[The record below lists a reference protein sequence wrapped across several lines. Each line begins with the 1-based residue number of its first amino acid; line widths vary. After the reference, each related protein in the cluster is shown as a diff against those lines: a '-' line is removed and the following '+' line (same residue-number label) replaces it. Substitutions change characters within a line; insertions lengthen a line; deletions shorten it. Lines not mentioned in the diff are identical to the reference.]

1 MTMVTVGADR
11 LDLRLVPAALTG
23 WAVTAAGILW
33 QIGGSVAAVAV
44 AIVATATVGR
54 WGSGRR
60 ESGVDVGA
68 LKAGVV
74 AVAVVGAGFAVAIGL
89 RVHELR
95 HHPIVERYGTV
106 ATAVVTP
113 TETPRS
119 LGGGRMMFRASLQR
133 IGDIEMSGRVIVFTR
148 AAEFAELTAGR
159 PANFRARIGRPT
171 RRDLTA
177 AALSAT
183 GEPTLGEAAP
193 IDRFAHDIRSGFADA
208 ARGALPA
215 DQAAMLPA
223 LVLGDTSTLTAQTT
237 AEFRVAGLTHLTAV
251 SGANVTIVCGAV
263 LMTAALFGP
272 RVAVAL
278 AAFALLAFVIVV
290 QPSASVLRA
299 AVMGGITLLAVVS
312 HRRRQAIPVLSASV
326 IMLMIAAPELAVD
339 VGFALSV
346 SATAA
351 LVVIAPVWSRRLVG
365 HGWPKPLADAVSVAV
380 AAQLVTAPLV
390 AGISGA
396 FSVVSVVAN
405 LAVAAVVPPIT
416 VVGTAAAALCP
427 LWPSGAQLLIR
438 FTGPELWWLLRV
450 AHWSAEVPGASVTV
464 PSGLLGVA
472 IVAAAGVAAVVSW
485 RWRWVR
491 FITGAAALCLLAWTV
506 SRLSGGH
513 DTIVR

>member
-1 MTMVTVGADR
+1 MKPVDAGTAR

-23 WAVTAAGILW
+23 WAVTAAGIIW
-33 QIGGSVAAVAV
+33 PVGGSVLAVAV
-44 AIVATATVGR
+44 AIAATAVVGR
-54 WGSGRR
+54 WGSGCR
-60 ESGVDVGA
+60 ESRADVA
-68 LKAGVV
+68 AVASGVV

-89 RVHELR
+89 RVGELR

-106 ATAVVTP
+106 ATVVVTP

-119 LGGGRMMFRASLQR
+119 LGGGRMMFRGSLQR
-133 IGDIEMSGRVIVFTR
+133 VGGSEVAGRVVVFTR
-148 AAEFAELTAGR
+148 TVEFAGLTAGR
-159 PANFRARIGRPT
+159 PASFRARIGRPT
-171 RRDLTA
+171 RRDLTVA
-177 AALSAT
+177 VLSAT
-183 GEPTLGEAAP
+183 GAPKLGEAAP
-193 IDRFAHDIRSGFADA
+193 IDKVAHDIRAGFADDA
-208 ARGALPA
+208 LVALPA

-223 LVLGDTSTLTAQTT
+223 LVLGDMSTVTAQTT
-237 AEFRVAGLTHLTAV
+237 EEFRSAGLTHLTAV

-272 RVAVAL
+272 RLAVVFAGLAL
-278 AAFALLAFVIVV
+278 VAFVIVV

-299 AVMGGITLLAVVS
+299 AVMGAITLLAVVS

-365 HGWPKPLADAVSVAV
+365 RGWPKPLADAASVAV

-390 AGISGA
+390 AGISGT

-405 LAVAAVVPPIT
+405 LAVAAVIPPIT

-427 LWPSGAQLLIR
+427 LWPPGAQLLIR

-450 AHWSAEVPGASVTV
+450 ARWAARVPGASIAV
-464 PSGLLGVA
+464 PSGLLGVVC
-472 IVAAAGVAAVVSW
+472 VAAAGIAAVVCW

-491 FITGAAALCLLAWTV
+491 VGAGVAAICLLAWTV
-506 SRLSGGH
+506 SALSGGH
-513 DTIVR
+513 DTIGG